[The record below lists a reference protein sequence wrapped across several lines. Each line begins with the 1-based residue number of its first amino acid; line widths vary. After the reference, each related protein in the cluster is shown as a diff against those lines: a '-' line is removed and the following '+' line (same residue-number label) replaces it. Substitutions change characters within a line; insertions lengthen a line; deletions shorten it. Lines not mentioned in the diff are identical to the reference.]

1 MGLQP
6 AATCGSSLPRI
17 GAELALAAEQARL
30 RAYAPYSGFAVGAAV
45 RTSNGLIYAGCNV
58 ENASYGLTI
67 CAERVAICLA
77 VSLGERRID
86 ALAVSAQTPAY
97 PCGACLQVL
106 SEFAGPDCWI
116 FVARAG
122 VVEEATTL
130 GRLLPKAFALQREG
144 VGSCTCGPKQ

>member
-1 MGLQP
+1 MVLQL
-6 AATCGSSLPRI
+6 ASTCGSSVPRI
-17 GAELALAAEQARL
+17 GAELALAAEAARL

-45 RTSNGLIYAGCNV
+45 RTSHGLIYAGCNV

-77 VSLGERRID
+77 ASLGERRID
-86 ALAVSAQTPAY
+86 ALAVSAQKLAH

-122 VVEEATTL
+122 VVEETTTL
-130 GRLLPKAFALQREG
+130 GQLLPKAFALRREG
-144 VGSCTCGPKQ
+144 EGSCTCGPNQ